1 LRRWIKA
8 RPEPVSPRQSNTQEK
23 VMSEV
28 ILRTVDDR
36 EWTPAG
42 IQGLDYTALRPH
54 ENGGA
59 TIMLRFAKGARG
71 ANHRHPG
78 GEEAFVISGD
88 ITIGGK
94 RMKAGD
100 FLYTP
105 PDASHDAIAHEETI
119 LLLNLPQLP
128 VFE

>member
-1 LRRWIKA
+1 
-8 RPEPVSPRQSNTQEK
+8 
-23 VMSEV
+23 MSEV

-42 IQGLDYTALRPH
+42 IPGLDYAALRPH

-105 PDASHDAIAHEETI
+105 PGASHDAIAHEETI